1 MQAGDSDGE
10 TTKIKDIRWV
20 DEIKNLSSSCEDH
33 HDKEEGI
40 IDGHDAHHHH
50 HHLHHGKEEHEKEN
64 EKEKEKD
71 HELSIDS
78 DQQQQPPEG
87 PPTAS

>member
-1 MQAGDSDGE
+1 MQAGDNDGE

-20 DEIKNLSSSCEDH
+20 DDKN
-33 HDKEEGI
+33 DKEEAI
-40 IDGHDAHHHH
+40 IDADADHQ
-50 HHLHHGKEEHEKEN
+50 HLHHGKEENEREKEK

-71 HELSIDS
+71 DNE
-78 DQQQQPPEG
+78 QQQPLEG